1 MDRYPYF
8 KYTILLGATRA
19 LVHIGIHFTHRVFGL
34 SSIPS
39 EEVRIKPTPLLWALP
54 TSSTDNLQR
63 GRSDAS
69 WAISVG
75 SAEVNSMMKSAKIF
89 PLIVVL
95 GLYLMSNSLS
105 SMAHFTSLPEVSG
118 LCNICFINCYIGISI
133 VWAWKY
139 GRSLLAVVT
148 NARTSFSNF
157 GYLSSTP
164 LRARL
169 Q

>member
-1 MDRYPYF
+1 M
-8 KYTILLGATRA
+8 
-19 LVHIGIHFTHRVFGL
+19 
-34 SSIPS
+34 
-39 EEVRIKPTPLLWALP
+39 
-54 TSSTDNLQR
+54 

-69 WAISVG
+69 WKVLVG
-75 SAEVNSMMKSAKIF
+75 SAEVNSIMKSAKIF

-105 SMAHFTSLPEVSG
+105 SMAHFTSLPEVYG
-118 LCNICFINCYIGISI
+118 LCNICFIGCSVGISI
-133 VWAWKY
+133 VWAWKC

-148 NARTSFSNF
+148 NARTSYSIF

-164 LRARL
+164 FRARL